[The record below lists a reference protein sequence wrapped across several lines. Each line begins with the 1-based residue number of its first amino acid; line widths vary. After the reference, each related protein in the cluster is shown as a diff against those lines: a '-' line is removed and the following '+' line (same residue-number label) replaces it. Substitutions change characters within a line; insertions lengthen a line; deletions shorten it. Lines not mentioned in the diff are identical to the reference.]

1 MDILMQGSGE
11 QEVELKDGKQIQIH
25 LVEDGGT
32 MPSTID
38 VEVLVNG
45 VSSTS
50 VTVSAE
56 DLKTAVANYAS
67 KASEIALGLSTR
79 EH

>member
-1 MDILMQGSGE
+1 MAN
-11 QEVELKDGKQIQIH
+11 KFKFN
-25 LVEDGGT
+25 LVEDGGA
-32 MPSTID
+32 MPSAID

-56 DLKTAVANYAS
+56 ELETAVANYAS
-67 KASEIALGLSTR
+67 KAS
-79 EH
+79 